1 MFLLNNLLKTA
12 RNVNISDIHDIYQIY
27 TNIYIYINK
36 SKHIIKIYECQK
48 KWAIL
53 LLERKN

>member
-36 SKHIIKIYECQK
+36 SKHIIKIYEYQK
-48 KWAIL
+48 K
-53 LLERKN
+53 